1 MPKQMQKTMY
11 NRMKGFLPGEID
23 TIASVDN
30 LIVAVFVLFKHLSN
44 AAYFAVKII
53 KLSRTAKLIHKK
65 PYICILKKKI
75 TSKMEKQPLNRF
87 R

>member
-1 MPKQMQKTMY
+1 MA
-11 NRMKGFLPGEID
+11 L
-23 TIASVDN
+23 
-30 LIVAVFVLFKHLSN
+30 N

-75 TSKMEKQPLNRF
+75 TSKMEKQPLNRL

>member
-1 MPKQMQKTMY
+1 MLTHSAA
-11 NRMKGFLPGEID
+11 EIRY
-23 TIASVDN
+23 IRY
-30 LIVAVFVLFKHLSN
+30 LFCLQQCMALN
-44 AAYFAVKII
+44 AGYFAVKII

-65 PYICILKKKI
+65 PYICILKKV